1 MYTMNKRAVISI
13 AVIVVIGLL
22 ALVVLYAPAI
32 LEALVSGHRIPQ
44 H

>member
-1 MYTMNKRAVISI
+1 MHTMNRRAVLSI
-13 AVIVVIGLL
+13 AVIVVILLL
-22 ALVVLYAPAI
+22 ALVVLSGPAL